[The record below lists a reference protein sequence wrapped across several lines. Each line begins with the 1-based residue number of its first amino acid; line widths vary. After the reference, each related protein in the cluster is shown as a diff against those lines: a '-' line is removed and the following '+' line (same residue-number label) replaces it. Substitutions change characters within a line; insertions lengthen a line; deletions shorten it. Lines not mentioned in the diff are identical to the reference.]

1 MKNIT
6 IDLNP
11 KSIKSAIKK
20 LQNIKSKI
28 PSMIDELLYEC
39 CDWIKNQANMHLEN
53 SGLNSGF
60 ITEIEQGWQPIT
72 KKLDGSFV
80 LINRGRGYAVEFGI
94 GMKGEGTYYGDVPPN
109 YEYNIKTQYKNSD
122 GSWIFRV
129 EDIDML
135 DIKRENIM
143 PRENTGELI
152 YEEGRTVRTK
162 GQPAVMFCFNAIVDF
177 KTQKIAQKKWE
188 KIKKRRIR

>member
-20 LQNIKSKI
+20 LQNIKNKI
-28 PSMIDELLYEC
+28 PSMIDELLYESC
-39 CDWIKNQANMHLEN
+39 VWIKNKANEYLEA

-72 KKLDGSFV
+72 KRMDGRFI
-80 LINRGRGYAVEFGI
+80 LTNHGRAYAVEFGI
-94 GMKGEGTYYGDVPPN
+94 GIKGQGTYEGDVPPN

-135 DIKRENIM
+135 DIKQENVL
-143 PRENTGELI
+143 PRKNTGEII
-152 YEEGRTVRTK
+152 YEEGRTIRTE

-177 KTQKIAQKKWE
+177 KTQNVAQKIWE
-188 KIKKRRIR
+188 KVKKRRIR

>member
-20 LQNIKSKI
+20 LQNIKNKI

-39 CDWIKNQANMHLEN
+39 CVWIKNQANIHLEN

-60 ITEIEQGWQPIT
+60 ITEVEQGWQPIT

-94 GMKGEGTYYGDVPPN
+94 GIKGEGTYYGDVPPN

>member
-1 MKNIT
+1 MKT
-6 IDLNP
+6 IKVELNL
-11 KSIKSAIKK
+11 KSVKSAIRQIK
-20 LQNIKSKI
+20 NIKNKI

-39 CDWIKNQANMHLEN
+39 CVWIKNQANFHLEA

-72 KKLDGSFV
+72 KRLDGTFV
-80 LINRGRGYAVEFGI
+80 LINRGRAYSVEFGI
-94 GMKGEGTYYGDVPPN
+94 GIKGQGTYNGDVPPN
-109 YEYNIKTQYKNSD
+109 YEYNVKSGYKHSD

-135 DIKRENIM
+135 DIKQENIL
-143 PRENTGELI
+143 PRKNTGELI
-152 YEEGRTVRTK
+152 YEEGRTIRTQ

-177 KTQKIAQKKWE
+177 KSQNIAQKIWE
-188 KIKKRRIR
+188 KVKKRRIK